1 MFLLVVKKLGKKKKE
16 HYVLTWKAD
25 KKINKGLYVKKI
37 KINAYEDYKSGHFV
51 RKIKTKR
58 TSLRLVVCLVTEE
71 V

>member
-1 MFLLVVKKLGKKKKE
+1 MFHLVVKKLGKKKKE
-16 HYVLTWKAD
+16 HYVLTWKAN

-37 KINAYEDYKSGHFV
+37 KINAYEDYKSSHFV